1 MGSVTIIDEQATRGK
16 CARTEVI
23 VEADADPLSG
33 RTHVG
38 FAVWE
43 RRDGGRSATCSARH
57 SDAIRECSLD
67 AHIRLETY
75 S

>member
-1 MGSVTIIDEQATRGK
+1 LGSLTIIDEQPAPGK
-16 CARTEVI
+16 SARIEVI

-33 RTHVG
+33 RAHVG
-38 FAVWE
+38 FAVRE
-43 RRDGGRSATCSARH
+43 RSDRGRSAMCSVRH
-57 SDAIRECSLD
+57 SDAIRECVLD

>member
-1 MGSVTIIDEQATRGK
+1 MGSVTIIDEHATPGK
-16 CARTEVI
+16 CAGTEVI